1 MRILYIITGK
11 EDEQRSW
18 CSSLFIGKK
27 MDHKV
32 VKEIKQEIT
41 KAVVGKDE
49 IIEQV
54 LCAIFAGGH
63 VLLEDVPGVGKT
75 TLALAFSRALS
86 LDYRR
91 IQFTPD
97 VLPSDV
103 VGFSMFNKKINDF
116 EFREGAAMCNILLA
130 DEINRTSP
138 KTQAALLEV
147 MEEAKVTVDGVTHF
161 LPDPFIV
168 IATQNPMG
176 YVGTQKLPESQLDR
190 FMIRLS
196 MGYPD
201 KQSEIDIYNGKSNV
215 ALDKV
220 EKVLDIA
227 MIKEIRHS
235 VDEVKVDDRLMEYLV
250 TFVRRSRENEFV
262 SLGLSPRGGI
272 SLVRMAKSRA
282 VMDGR
287 NYLVPEDITENIEPV
302 ATHRIVL
309 NAKAKAN
316 GYDEKRL
323 IFEMKNQMTVP

>member
-1 MRILYIITGK
+1 MKNSTI
-11 EDEQRSW
+11 ES
-18 CSSLFIGKK
+18 
-27 MDHKV
+27 
-32 VKEIKQEIT
+32 IKQEINR
-41 KAVVGKDE
+41 VIVGKDD
-49 IIEQV
+49 IIKQV
-54 LCAIFAGGH
+54 MAAIFAGGH

-147 MEEAKVTVDGVTHF
+147 MEEGKVTVDGITHF

-201 KQSEIDIYNGKSNV
+201 KQSEIDIYRGRSNS
-215 ALDKV
+215 ALEQVNKVITCDEIKDIRKKV
-220 EKVLDIA
+220 EDIH
-227 MIKEIRHS
+227 IE
-235 VDEVKVDDRLMEYLV
+235 DTLMEYLI
-250 TFVRRSRENEFV
+250 TIVRNTRENQYV
-262 SLGLSPRGGI
+262 SLGMSPRGGI
-272 SLVRMAKSRA
+272 ALIKMAKSQA
-282 VMDGR
+282 FMDDR
-287 NYLVPEDITENIEPV
+287 DYVIPEDILASLEPV
-302 ATHRIVL
+302 ALHRIVL
-309 NAKAKAN
+309 NSKAKAN
-316 GYDEKRL
+316 GYTEKDVLNEIR
-323 IFEMKNQMTVP
+323 EGVKVP

>member
-1 MRILYIITGK
+1 MANKI
-11 EDEQRSW
+11 
-18 CSSLFIGKK
+18 
-27 MDHKV
+27 V
-32 VKEIKQEIT
+32 VDIKKEIS
-41 KAVVGKDE
+41 KAVVGKEE

-54 LCAIFAGGH
+54 LSAIFAGGH

-86 LDYRR
+86 LDYKR

-130 DEINRTSP
+130 DEINRTSS

-161 LPDPFIV
+161 LPDPFFV

-201 KQSEIDIYNGKSNV
+201 KASEIDIYNGKSNKS
-215 ALDKV
+215 L
-220 EKVLDIA
+220 
-227 MIKEIRHS
+227 
-235 VDEVKVDDRLMEYLV
+235 DEVQKVTDIDTIRAIRESVKKVHIDDKLMEYLV
-250 TFVRRSRENEFV
+250 TLIRSSRENEYV
-262 SLGLSPRGGI
+262 SLGVSPRGGI
-272 SLVRMAKSRA
+272 ALLNMAKSKA
-282 VMDGR
+282 FMDDR
-287 NYLVPEDITENIEPV
+287 DYIVPEDIVTSIEPV
-302 ATHRIVL
+302 MTHRIVL
-309 NAKAKAN
+309 NSKAKAN
-316 GYDEKRL
+316 GLDEQKVIAQL
-323 IFEMKNQMTVP
+323 KETVAIP

>member
-1 MRILYIITGK
+1 MSNNSIVEIK
-11 EDEQRSW
+11 
-18 CSSLFIGKK
+18 
-27 MDHKV
+27 
-32 VKEIKQEIT
+32 KEIS
-41 KAVVGKDE
+41 KAIVGKDD
-49 IIEQV
+49 IIKRV
-54 LCAIFAGGH
+54 LAAIFAGGH

-75 TLALAFSRALS
+75 TLALAFSKALS

-103 VGFSMFNKKINDF
+103 VGFSMFNRKINDF

-147 MEEAKVTVDGVTHF
+147 MEEGKVTVDGVTHF

-201 KQSEIDIYNGKSNV
+201 KQSEIDIYNGRSHV
-215 ALDKV
+215 SL
-220 EKVLDIA
+220 EKVKKVISVDE
-227 MIKEIRHS
+227 IKEIRK
-235 VDEVKVDDRLMEYLV
+235 KVNDIHVEDRLMEYLI
-250 TFVRRSRENEFV
+250 TMVRSTRENPYIA
-262 SLGLSPRGGI
+262 LGISPRGGI
-272 SLVRMAKSRA
+272 ALIKMAKSMAYMEDRDY
-282 VMDGR
+282 V
-287 NYLVPEDITENIEPV
+287 VPEDILNCIEPV
-302 ATHRIVL
+302 AMHRIVL
-309 NAKAKAN
+309 NSKAKAN
-316 GYDEKRL
+316 GYNEQDIINELRNS
-323 IFEMKNQMTVP
+323 IEIP

>member
-1 MRILYIITGK
+1 MNNN
-11 EDEQRSW
+11 
-18 CSSLFIGKK
+18 F
-27 MDHKV
+27 
-32 VKEIKQEIT
+32 VKDIKSEIT

-54 LCAIFAGGH
+54 LAAIFAGGH

-201 KQSEIDIYNGKSNV
+201 KQSEMDIYNGKSKA
-215 ALDKV
+215 ALDQVHEVIGIDQIK
-220 EKVLDIA
+220 DIRA
-227 MIKEIRHS
+227 RVS
-235 VDEVKVDDRLMEYLV
+235 TVRVDDKLMEYLV
-250 TFVRRSRENEFV
+250 AFVRNSRENEFI
-262 SLGLSPRGGI
+262 SLGISPRGGI
-272 SLVRMAKSRA
+272 ALIKMAKSRA
-282 VMDGR
+282 LMDDR
-287 NYLVPEDITENIEPV
+287 NYVVPEDIVNSIEAV

-309 NAKAKAN
+309 SSKAKAN
-316 GYDEKRL
+316 GYNEKM
-323 IFEMKNQMTVP
+323 IIEEMKNALVIP

>member
-1 MRILYIITGK
+1 MSNNSIVEIK
-11 EDEQRSW
+11 
-18 CSSLFIGKK
+18 
-27 MDHKV
+27 
-32 VKEIKQEIT
+32 KEIS
-41 KAVVGKDE
+41 KAIVGKDD
-49 IIEQV
+49 IIKQV
-54 LCAIFAGGH
+54 LAAIFAGGH

-103 VGFSMFNKKINDF
+103 VGFSMFNRKINDF

-147 MEEAKVTVDGVTHF
+147 MEEGKVTVDGVTHF

-201 KQSEIDIYNGKSNV
+201 KQSEIDIYNGRSHV
-215 ALDKV
+215 SL
-220 EKVLDIA
+220 EKVNKVISVDE
-227 MIKEIRHS
+227 IKEIRK
-235 VDEVKVDDRLMEYLV
+235 KVNDIHIEDRLMEYLI
-250 TFVRRSRENEFV
+250 TMVRSTRENPYIA
-262 SLGLSPRGGI
+262 LGISPRGGI
-272 SLVRMAKSRA
+272 ALIKMAKSMA
-282 VMDGR
+282 YMDDR
-287 NYLVPEDITENIEPV
+287 DYVVPEDILNCIEPV
-302 ATHRIVL
+302 AMHRIVL
-309 NAKAKAN
+309 NSKAKAN
-316 GYDEKRL
+316 GYNEQDIINELRNS
-323 IFEMKNQMTVP
+323 IEIP

>member
-1 MRILYIITGK
+1 MSNNSV
-11 EDEQRSW
+11 D
-18 CSSLFIGKK
+18 
-27 MDHKV
+27 
-32 VKEIKQEIT
+32 EIKREIT
-41 KAVVGKDE
+41 KAVVGKDN

-54 LCAIFAGGH
+54 LAAIFAGGH
-63 VLLEDVPGVGKT
+63 ILLEDVPGVGKT
-75 TLALAFSRALS
+75 TLALAFSRAMS

-201 KQSEIDIYNGKSNV
+201 KQSEIDIYNGRSN
-215 ALDKV
+215 ASLDKV
-220 EKVLDIA
+220 GEVINIEQIKDIRR
-227 MIKEIRHS
+227 M
-235 VDEVKVDDRLMEYLV
+235 VNEVRIDDRLMDYLV
-250 TFVRRSRENEFV
+250 TFVRSSRENEYV
-262 SLGLSPRGGI
+262 SLGISPRGGI
-272 SLVRMAKSRA
+272 ALIKMAKSRA
-282 VMDGR
+282 FMDNR
-287 NYLVPEDITENIEPV
+287 DYIIPEDIIESIEPV

-309 NAKAKAN
+309 NSKAKAN
-316 GYDEKRL
+316 GYDEKDIIL
-323 IFEMKNQMTVP
+323 MMKNSINIP

>member
-1 MRILYIITGK
+1 MNNN
-11 EDEQRSW
+11 
-18 CSSLFIGKK
+18 F
-27 MDHKV
+27 
-32 VKEIKQEIT
+32 VKNIKSEIT

-54 LCAIFAGGH
+54 LAAIFAGGH

-201 KQSEIDIYNGKSNV
+201 KQSEMDIYNGKSNA
-215 ALDKV
+215 ALDQVHEVIGIDQIK
-220 EKVLDIA
+220 DIRA
-227 MIKEIRHS
+227 RVS
-235 VDEVKVDDRLMEYLV
+235 TVRVDDKLMEYLV
-250 TFVRRSRENEFV
+250 AFVRNSRENEFI
-262 SLGLSPRGGI
+262 SLGISPRGGI
-272 SLVRMAKSRA
+272 ALIKMAKSRA
-282 VMDGR
+282 LMDDR
-287 NYLVPEDITENIEPV
+287 NYVVPEDIVNSIEAV

-309 NAKAKAN
+309 SSKAKAN
-316 GYDEKRL
+316 GYNEKM
-323 IFEMKNQMTVP
+323 IIEEMKNALVIP

>member
-1 MRILYIITGK
+1 MNNN
-11 EDEQRSW
+11 
-18 CSSLFIGKK
+18 F
-27 MDHKV
+27 
-32 VKEIKQEIT
+32 VKDIKNEIT

-54 LCAIFAGGH
+54 LAAIFAGGH

-201 KQSEIDIYNGKSNV
+201 KQSEIDIYNGKSNA
-215 ALDKV
+215 ALDQVNEVIGIDEIK
-220 EKVLDIA
+220 DIRNRVGN
-227 MIKEIRHS
+227 IR
-235 VDEVKVDDRLMEYLV
+235 VDDKLMEYLV
-250 TFVRRSRENEFV
+250 DFVRNSRENELV
-262 SLGLSPRGGI
+262 SLGISPRGGI
-272 SLVRMAKSRA
+272 ALIKMAKSRA
-282 VMDGR
+282 LMDDR
-287 NYLVPEDITENIEPV
+287 NYVVPEDIINSIEAV

-309 NAKAKAN
+309 SSKAKAN
-316 GYDEKRL
+316 GYNEKM
-323 IFEMKNQMTVP
+323 IIEEMKDSLVIP

>member
-1 MRILYIITGK
+1 MEVFVNNNCILDIKNEI
-11 EDEQRSW
+11 S
-18 CSSLFIGKK
+18 
-27 MDHKV
+27 KV
-32 VKEIKQEIT
+32 I
-41 KAVVGKDE
+41 VGKDD
-49 IIEQV
+49 IIKQV
-54 LCAIFAGGH
+54 MAAIFAGGH

-147 MEEAKVTVDGVTHF
+147 MEEGKVTVDGVTHF

-168 IATQNPMG
+168 IATQNPIG

-190 FMIRLS
+190 FMIKLS

-201 KQSEIDIYNGKSNV
+201 KKSEMDIYNGRSNI
-215 ALDKV
+215 ALEKVNKVINIDEIKNMRDKV
-220 EKVLDIA
+220 EKVHIEDSL
-227 MIKEIRHS
+227 
-235 VDEVKVDDRLMEYLV
+235 LEYLV
-250 TFVRRSRENEFV
+250 TLVRNSRENQYV
-262 SLGLSPRGGI
+262 SLGISPRGGI
-272 SLVRMAKSRA
+272 ALIKMAKSMA
-282 VMDGR
+282 FMDNR
-287 NYLVPEDITENIEPV
+287 DYVVPEDILGCLEPV
-302 ATHRIVL
+302 SLHRIVL
-309 NAKAKAN
+309 NSKAKAN
-316 GYDEKRL
+316 GYSEIDILNEIKESVK
-323 IFEMKNQMTVP
+323 IP

>member
-1 MRILYIITGK
+1 M
-11 EDEQRSW
+11 
-18 CSSLFIGKK
+18 SSKI
-27 MDHKV
+27 
-32 VKEIKQEIT
+32 VKEIKNEIT
-41 KAVVGKDE
+41 KAVVGKDD

-54 LCAIFAGGH
+54 LAAIFAGGH

-86 LDYRR
+86 MDYKR

-130 DEINRTSP
+130 DEINRTSS

-147 MEEAKVTVDGVTHF
+147 MEEAKVTVDGITHY
-161 LPDPFIV
+161 LPDPFFV

-201 KQSEIDIYNGKSNV
+201 MESEIDIYNGKSNKS
-215 ALDKV
+215 LDKV
-220 EKVLDIA
+220 KKVIDIDT
-227 MIKEIRHS
+227 IREIRNKVS
-235 VDEVKVDDRLMEYLV
+235 EVNMDEKLMIYLV
-250 TFVRRSRENEFV
+250 SFIRETRENEYI
-262 SLGLSPRGGI
+262 SLGVSPRGGI
-272 SLVRMAKSRA
+272 ALMKMAKSRA
-282 VMDGR
+282 FMDDR
-287 NYLVPEDITENIEPV
+287 DYVVPEDIINSIEPV
-302 ATHRIVL
+302 TVHRVVL
-309 NAKAKAN
+309 NSKATAN
-316 GYDEKRL
+316 GLDEKQVIEL
-323 IFEMKNQMTVP
+323 VKKSVAIP

>member
-1 MRILYIITGK
+1 M
-11 EDEQRSW
+11 
-18 CSSLFIGKK
+18 SSKI
-27 MDHKV
+27 
-32 VKEIKQEIT
+32 VKEIKNEIT
-41 KAVVGKDE
+41 KAVVGKDD

-54 LCAIFAGGH
+54 LAAIFAGGH

-86 LDYRR
+86 MDYKR

-130 DEINRTSP
+130 DEINRTSS

-147 MEEAKVTVDGVTHF
+147 MEEAKVTLDGITHY
-161 LPDPFIV
+161 LPDPFFV

-201 KQSEIDIYNGKSNV
+201 MESEIDIYNGKSNKS
-215 ALDKV
+215 LDKV
-220 EKVLDIA
+220 KKVIDIDT
-227 MIKEIRHS
+227 IREIRNKVS
-235 VDEVKVDDRLMEYLV
+235 EVNMDEKLMIYLV
-250 TFVRRSRENEFV
+250 SFIRETRENEYI
-262 SLGLSPRGGI
+262 SLGVSPRGGI
-272 SLVRMAKSRA
+272 ALMKMAKSRA
-282 VMDGR
+282 FMDDR
-287 NYLVPEDITENIEPV
+287 DYVVPEDIINSIEPV
-302 ATHRIVL
+302 TVHRVVL
-309 NAKAKAN
+309 NSKAKAN
-316 GYDEKRL
+316 GLDEKQVIEL
-323 IFEMKNQMTVP
+323 VKKSVAIP

>member
-1 MRILYIITGK
+1 
-11 EDEQRSW
+11 
-18 CSSLFIGKK
+18 
-27 MDHKV
+27 MDNSF
-32 VKEIKQEIT
+32 VKEIKNEIT
-41 KAVVGKDE
+41 KAVVGKDD

-54 LCAIFAGGH
+54 LSAIFAGGH

-215 ALDKV
+215 ALDQVNKV
-220 EKVLDIA
+220 MDIHQ
-227 MIKEIRHS
+227 IKEIRQR
-235 VDEVKVDDRLMEYLV
+235 VNEVTIDDRLMDYLV
-250 TFVRRSRENEFV
+250 TFVRSSRENEFV
-262 SLGLSPRGGI
+262 ALGISPRGGL
-272 SLVRMAKSRA
+272 SLIRMAKSRA

-287 NYLVPEDITENIEPV
+287 NYIVPEDITESIEPV

-309 NAKAKAN
+309 NSKAKAN
-316 GYDEKRL
+316 GYDERHI
-323 IFEMKNQMTVP
+323 IFEMKNQMTIP

>member
-1 MRILYIITGK
+1 M
-11 EDEQRSW
+11 
-18 CSSLFIGKK
+18 
-27 MDHKV
+27 
-32 VKEIKQEIT
+32 
-41 KAVVGKDE
+41 A
-49 IIEQV
+49 
-54 LCAIFAGGH
+54 AIFAGGH

-147 MEEAKVTVDGVTHF
+147 MEEGKVTVDGVTHF

-168 IATQNPMG
+168 IATQNPIG

-190 FMIRLS
+190 FMIKLS

-201 KQSEIDIYNGKSNV
+201 KKSEMDIYNGRSNASLEKVNEVINIDEIKSMRE
-215 ALDKV
+215 KV
-220 EKVLDIA
+220 ERVYIEDSLLD
-227 MIKEIRHS
+227 
-235 VDEVKVDDRLMEYLV
+235 YLV
-250 TFVRRSRENEFV
+250 TLVRNSRENQYV
-262 SLGLSPRGGI
+262 SLGISPRGGI
-272 SLVRMAKSRA
+272 ALIKMSKSMAF
-282 VMDGR
+282 MDNR
-287 NYLVPEDITENIEPV
+287 DYVVPEDILSCLEAV
-302 ATHRIVL
+302 SLHRIVL
-309 NAKAKAN
+309 NSKAKAN
-316 GYDEKRL
+316 GYTEIDILNELKESVK
-323 IFEMKNQMTVP
+323 IP